1 MLSCVFNQSKG
12 HWLLSDVL
20 NSPISIC
27 LKLRKE
33 FGKLGSFDNFIEE
46 ESIFFLISFFGLK
59 HQKKFVVF

>member
-1 MLSCVFNQSKG
+1 
-12 HWLLSDVL
+12 LSDVL

-46 ESIFFLISFFGLK
+46 ESI
-59 HQKKFVVF
+59 VVFKLVFLALNIKKINCGVLDFLWEKKRI